1 MSSAEVDV
9 IIPVHSAT
17 RPIHR
22 AVASVFAGTK
32 ARVRV
37 IVIAHNIDP
46 VVIRDN
52 LREFADDSRV
62 EMLALTDDIP
72 SPSGPMNH
80 GMDHATAPYF
90 ALLGSDDEF
99 SAGAV
104 DAWLALARETGAS
117 TVLGRIDREASGPD
131 PLPPTR
137 RKRIRELDAVKDRL
151 AYRCAPLGLVSRAH
165 FGDLRFTPELHSGE
179 DLEFTARLWF
189 EGEHIAY
196 ARTSPGY
203 YGHEDEGDRVTRAA
217 RTVAED
223 FAFLDAIENAPW
235 FRRLGRRQ
243 RIALGVKNLRLHFFD
258 AVLLRL
264 NLPEGIRAH
273 QAPLQNVLEQIERM
287 SPGARALL
295 ARADRDVIDAV
306 CSPHPDRDQIL
317 QLLSGRW
324 NGGVNALLT
333 RNPFL
338 SLHRQAPFR
347 TLRSMAD

>member
-1 MSSAEVDV
+1 MSTADVDV
-9 IIPVHSAT
+9 ILPVHSAT
-17 RPIHR
+17 RPVRR
-22 AVASVFAGTK
+22 AAASVLTGTQ
-32 ARVRV
+32 ANVRV
-37 IVIAHNIDP
+37 LVIAHNIDP
-46 VVIRDN
+46 EIIRTN
-52 LREFADDSRV
+52 LGELIDDPRV
-62 EMLALTDDIP
+62 ELLALTDGIP
-72 SPSGPMNH
+72 SPSGPMNL

-99 SAGAV
+99 SAGAI

-117 TVLGRIDREASGPD
+117 TVLGRIDREVSGPD

-137 RKRIRELDAVKDRL
+137 RGRIRDLDAVKDRL

-165 FGDLRFTPELHSGE
+165 FGELRFTPGLHSGE

-203 YGHEDEGDRVTRAA
+203 YGHEDESDRVTRAS

-223 FAFLDAIENAPW
+223 FAFLDAIEKGSW
-235 FRRLGRRQ
+235 FQQLSRSQRL
-243 RIALGVKNLRLHFFD
+243 ALGVKNLRLHFFD

-264 NLPEGIRAH
+264 NAPEGIGAH
-273 QAPLQNVLEQIERM
+273 RQALLAVLEQVNRM
-287 SPGARALL
+287 SPGALALL

-306 CSPHPDRDQIL
+306 RSSQPDRERIL
-317 QLLSGRW
+317 HLLSERW
-324 NGGVNALLT
+324 SGGWNARLT

-338 SLHRQAPFR
+338 SLHRQAPVR
-347 TLRSMAD
+347 TLLSMAD